1 MKVLSS
7 LLKAGLL
14 GIVLLFFM
22 MYAMGGALTWGV
34 HGHRGLSSF
43 AVNHSNWPAARGYV
57 ITQSSNPDGLVFVT
71 FVYGVGG
78 RPYTGTQYWTGDG
91 LIYMRGDPV
100 TVYYDD
106 DKPSISV
113 VDVSKRQAPIFDL
126 LTQPAIMLFSFLA
139 YLAASIW
146 AWASCCAALVSMHG
160 RTRPSWSWR
169 PRGRRIWRIAGTA
182 FPMAAALY
190 FAANMAA
197 ERQLSSATP
206 ILVGA
211 VVAYVLIPLGLMVLL
226 KFNNFFSG
234 WMGSLGGRTQGGAF
248 AASVIGF

>member
-14 GIVLLFFM
+14 GTVLLFFM

-43 AVNHSNWPAARGYV
+43 ATDHSNWPIARGYV
-57 ITQSSNPDGLVFVT
+57 MAQSTNPDGLVFVT

-78 RPYTGTQYWTGDG
+78 RPWTGTQYWSGDG
-91 LIYMRGDPV
+91 PIYTRGDPV

-113 VDVSKRQAPIFDL
+113 VDASKRQAPMFDL
-126 LTQPAIMLFSFLA
+126 LTQPAIMAVSFVA
-139 YLAASIW
+139 YGAVVIW
-146 AWASCCAALVSMHG
+146 AWASCCAALVSMCG

-169 PRGRRIWRIAGTA
+169 PRGKRIWRIAGTA

-190 FAANMAA
+190 FGANMAA
-197 ERQLSSATP
+197 SGHLSSATP
-206 ILVGA
+206 VLVGA
-211 VVAYVLIPLGLMVLL
+211 FAAYVLVPLALMLL
-226 KFNNFFSG
+226 LRFNNFFSG
-234 WMGSLGGRTQGGAF
+234 WMGSLGGKTQGSALAVPMGSF
-248 AASVIGF
+248 